1 MVKVVEQ
8 GLCAK
13 GRADVRQLVMW
24 AVDIAAGKEVDGVVL
39 PRPKLRAATQ
49 EWVAATDTEV
59 VKVVGVAAEG
69 TVTATAKQIEAAAV
83 EDEKADE
90 TAAVQDEAVDEAAAV
105 QDGATDEAAAAQ
117 DVETD
122 KAPKAPADL
131 IARVAASIK
140 QKHGRKQKQRVKTAA

>member
-1 MVKVVEQ
+1 MMQKQPKDRRVSGMTVQRVREAKEQLQSQVEQRSLQRWKTEVVKVVEQ

-69 TVTATAKQIEAAAV
+69 TVTATTKQIEAAAV
-83 EDEKADE
+83 ED
-90 TAAVQDEAVDEAAAV
+90 
-105 QDGATDEAAAAQ
+105 G
-117 DVETD
+117 
-122 KAPKAPADL
+122 
-131 IARVAASIK
+131 
-140 QKHGRKQKQRVKTAA
+140 